1 MACSGTALPFTF
13 LHVSDTIQL
22 EEDFT
27 YGLFVDTELFNY
39 MSKPRFQ
46 LAYLKTKYYFNPY
59 NAMVVTTE

>member
-22 EEDFT
+22 EE
-27 YGLFVDTELFNY
+27 LLELKLDTELLNY

-59 NAMVVTTE
+59 NAVVVTTE